1 LRGTRRIYFHPAE
14 VVLRQF
20 LLEGAAYLLG
30 HCLGQL
36 DGQVVRQP
44 PEEPD
49 GVVPGVDLRGE
60 AQVREPPSQDLT
72 DLDGHDDVVL
82 AGHVAT
88 VPVEFRGDLQ
98 GHPALLDAEEALPG
112 QVRGQRGRGDFT
124 FPGGPLALPI
134 DLRFRDVVVLVAVV
148 PHHVLQ
154 QRGRLLLRE
163 GRDRLGVVQVVEV
176 AGDKLPGLVEAI

>member
-1 LRGTRRIYFHPAE
+1 M
-14 VVLRQF
+14 
-20 LLEGAAYLLG
+20 
-30 HCLGQL
+30 
-36 DGQVVRQP
+36 
-44 PEEPD
+44 
-49 GVVPGVDLRGE
+49 
-60 AQVREPPSQDLT
+60 
-72 DLDGHDDVVL
+72 VL

-154 QRGRLLLRE
+154 QRGGLLLRE
-163 GRDRLGVVQVVEV
+163 GRDRLGVAQVVEV